1 MTKKKLR
8 RKIKRL
14 KWQLK
19 KLRQSTEIGCRG
31 DILYIYPS
39 ELSDV
44 LAEIDTKQPV
54 VSWDTSHPEQSQ
66 RTACE
71 HP

>member
-44 LAEIDTKQPV
+44 LAEIDTQKLVLQWEYKP
-54 VSWDTSHPEQSQ
+54 SS
-66 RTACE
+66 TATE
-71 HP
+71 DNP